1 MKSNRAYPGHNHRRL
16 MRQRRANGSFKV
28 ASMEQHI
35 ARYLGV
41 NRRAIRFMLPTG
53 HTASGNVTLDDLRG
67 RWACQTLIEYIGLKY
82 KGEL

>member
-1 MKSNRAYPGHNHRRL
+1 
-16 MRQRRANGSFKV
+16 
-28 ASMEQHI
+28 MEQHI